1 LTVTDTNIN
10 QLLDQLL
17 NLHPKKID
25 LSLDRVNRLLAKL
38 GNPHKKINSPIWIAG
53 SNGKFSTL
61 KFIQSILLSSGKTSN
76 AYISPH
82 LVKFNERFELE
93 NKCIDNEE
101 LFSLLNQVID
111 INAKDEITF
120 FEATNSAFFLAASK
134 RNVDFNLIEVG
145 LGGRSD
151 STAVIEPE
159 ISVISSVSMDHQD
172 FLGDTIEK
180 IAYEKAGI
188 IRKYV
193 PVVIGYQP
201 FVAAKKVLIDYAHST
216 EAPTWIYDQDFFIFK
231 DKDKLVYE
239 DNDHRFKFNNL
250 IHHGDL
256 QIKNLGLAIAT
267 CLQLYKIEVKS
278 YLQNNLHQNVILPG
292 RFQKLENNKL
302 CNLISKQNELYL
314 DGSHNPDA
322 AYNVNQSL
330 QSLPKKDLC
339 IIIGMLNTKDPS
351 EYIKQFNNIR
361 EIKTITIDN
370 EDNAISAKELSVR
383 LKKSDI
389 LTSHSSSIEDAIES
403 LSEKYPTSRIL
414 ICGSL
419 YLAGQV
425 LKKTKGTL

>member
-1 LTVTDTNIN
+1 MTVTDTNIN

-93 NKCIDNEE
+93 NTCIDNEE

-239 DNDHRFKFNNL
+239 DNDHRFKFNKL

-278 YLQNNLHQNVILPG
+278 YLQNNLHQNVVLPG

-339 IIIGMLNTKDPS
+339 IIIGMLNTKDPN
-351 EYIKQFNNIR
+351 EYIKQYS
-361 EIKTITIDN
+361 EIKSVKTISIVDEANSLEADTLKDIIGKECDYVDSEN
-370 EDNAISAKELSVR
+370 SLEDALTSIAKENP
-383 LKKSDI
+383 K
-389 LTSHSSSIEDAIES
+389 
-403 LSEKYPTSRIL
+403 SRIL

-419 YLAGQV
+419 YLAGVV
-425 LKKTKGTL
+425 LSLL

>member
-61 KFIQSILLSSGKTSN
+61 KFIQSILLASGKTSN

-93 NKCIDNEE
+93 NTCINNEE

-188 IRKYV
+188 IRKHV

-239 DNDHRFKFNNL
+239 DNDHRFKFNKL

-278 YLQNNLHQNVILPG
+278 YLQNNLHQNVVLPG

-403 LSEKYPTSRIL
+403 LAEKYPTSRIL

-419 YLAGQV
+419 YLVGQV
-425 LKKTKGTL
+425 LKKAKGTL

>member
-1 LTVTDTNIN
+1 MTVTDTNIN

-17 NLHPKKID
+17 NLYPKKID

-93 NKCIDNEE
+93 NTCIDNEE

-188 IRKYV
+188 IRKHV

-239 DNDHRFKFNNL
+239 DNDHRFKFNKL

-278 YLQNNLHQNVILPG
+278 YLQNNLHQNVVLPG

-339 IIIGMLNTKDPS
+339 IIIGMLNTKDPN
-351 EYIKQFNNIR
+351 EYIKQYS
-361 EIKTITIDN
+361 EIKSVKTISIVDEANSLEAYTLKDIIGKECDYVDSEN
-370 EDNAISAKELSVR
+370 SLEDALTSIAKENP
-383 LKKSDI
+383 K
-389 LTSHSSSIEDAIES
+389 
-403 LSEKYPTSRIL
+403 SRIL

-419 YLAGQV
+419 YLAGVV
-425 LKKTKGTL
+425 LSLL

>member
-61 KFIQSILLSSGKTSN
+61 KFIQSILLASGKTCN

-278 YLQNNLHQNVILPG
+278 YLQNNLHQNVVLPG

-339 IIIGMLNTKDPS
+339 IIIGMLNTKDPN
-351 EYIKQFNNIR
+351 EYIKQYS
-361 EIKTITIDN
+361 EIKSVKTISIVDEANSLEADTLKDIIGKECDYVDSEN
-370 EDNAISAKELSVR
+370 SLEDALTSIAKENP
-383 LKKSDI
+383 K
-389 LTSHSSSIEDAIES
+389 
-403 LSEKYPTSRIL
+403 SRIL

-419 YLAGQV
+419 YLAGVV
-425 LKKTKGTL
+425 LSLL

>member
-1 LTVTDTNIN
+1 MTVTDTNIN

-93 NKCIDNEE
+93 NTCINNEE

-188 IRKYV
+188 IRKHV

-239 DNDHRFKFNNL
+239 DNDHRFKFNKL

-278 YLQNNLHQNVILPG
+278 YLQNNLHQNVVLPG

-339 IIIGMLNTKDPS
+339 IIIGMLNTKDPN
-351 EYIKQFNNIR
+351 EYIKQYS
-361 EIKTITIDN
+361 EIKSVKTISIVDEANSLEADTLKDIIGKECDYVDSEN
-370 EDNAISAKELSVR
+370 SLEDALTSIAKENP
-383 LKKSDI
+383 K
-389 LTSHSSSIEDAIES
+389 
-403 LSEKYPTSRIL
+403 SRIL

-419 YLAGQV
+419 YLAGVV
-425 LKKTKGTL
+425 LSLL

>member
-1 LTVTDTNIN
+1 MTVTDTNIN

-278 YLQNNLHQNVILPG
+278 YLQNNLHQNVVLPG

-339 IIIGMLNTKDPS
+339 IIIGMLNTKDPN
-351 EYIKQFNNIR
+351 EYIKQYS
-361 EIKTITIDN
+361 EIKSVKTISIVDEANSLEADTLKDIIGKECDYVDSEN
-370 EDNAISAKELSVR
+370 SLEDALTSIAKENP
-383 LKKSDI
+383 K
-389 LTSHSSSIEDAIES
+389 
-403 LSEKYPTSRIL
+403 SRIL

-419 YLAGQV
+419 YLAGVV
-425 LKKTKGTL
+425 LSLL

>member
-1 LTVTDTNIN
+1 MTVTDKDVNK
-10 QLLDQLL
+10 LLDQLL
-17 NLHPKKID
+17 DLHPKKID
-25 LSLDRVNRLLAKL
+25 LSLDRVKQLLSKL
-38 GNPHKKINSPIWIAG
+38 DNPHKRINSPIWIAG
-53 SNGKFSTL
+53 TNGKFSTL
-61 KFIQSILLSSGKTSN
+61 KFIQSILLASRKTTN

-82 LVKFNERFELE
+82 LVRFNERFELE
-93 NKCIDNEE
+93 NKPIENDE
-101 LFSLLNQVID
+101 LYSLLNKVIE
-111 INAKDEITF
+111 INANDEITF

-134 RNVDFNLIEVG
+134 RSVDFNLIEVG

-188 IRKYV
+188 IRKHI

-201 FVAAKKVLIDYAHST
+201 FDAAKKVLIDYAHSI

-239 DNDHRFKFNNL
+239 DNDHRFKFDNL
-250 IHHGDL
+250 THHGEL

-267 CLQLYKIEVKS
+267 CLQLYKIDVKS
-278 YLQNNLHQNVILPG
+278 YLQNNLHQKVVLPG

-302 CNLISKQNELYL
+302 CDLISNQNELYL

-322 AYNVNQSL
+322 AFNVNQSL

-339 IIIGMLNTKDPS
+339 IIIGMLNTKDPN
-351 EYIKQFNNIR
+351 EYIKQYSDIKSV
-361 EIKTITIDN
+361 KTINIIGEVNSLESKALKSIIEKQCSNVESKDN
-370 EDNAISAKELSVR
+370 LEDALKSIAKENP
-383 LKKSDI
+383 K
-389 LTSHSSSIEDAIES
+389 
-403 LSEKYPTSRIL
+403 SRIL

-419 YLAGQV
+419 YLAGIV
-425 LKKTKGTL
+425 LKKLF

>member
-1 LTVTDTNIN
+1 MTVTDTNIN

-61 KFIQSILLSSGKTSN
+61 KFIQSILLASGKTSN

-239 DNDHRFKFNNL
+239 DNDHRFKFNKL

-403 LSEKYPTSRIL
+403 LAEKYPTSRIL

>member
-1 LTVTDTNIN
+1 MTVTDTNIN

-93 NKCIDNEE
+93 NTCIDNEE

-216 EAPTWIYDQDFFIFK
+216 EAPTWI
-231 DKDKLVYE
+231 
-239 DNDHRFKFNNL
+239 
-250 IHHGDL
+250 
-256 QIKNLGLAIAT
+256 
-267 CLQLYKIEVKS
+267 
-278 YLQNNLHQNVILPG
+278 
-292 RFQKLENNKL
+292 
-302 CNLISKQNELYL
+302 
-314 DGSHNPDA
+314 
-322 AYNVNQSL
+322 
-330 QSLPKKDLC
+330 
-339 IIIGMLNTKDPS
+339 
-351 EYIKQFNNIR
+351 
-361 EIKTITIDN
+361 
-370 EDNAISAKELSVR
+370 
-383 LKKSDI
+383 
-389 LTSHSSSIEDAIES
+389 
-403 LSEKYPTSRIL
+403 
-414 ICGSL
+414 
-419 YLAGQV
+419 
-425 LKKTKGTL
+425 

>member
-1 LTVTDTNIN
+1 MTFTDKEVNK
-10 QLLDQLL
+10 LLNQLL

-25 LSLDRVNRLLAKL
+25 LSLDRVYRLLHKL
-38 GNPHKKINSPIWIAG
+38 NDPHKKINSPIWIAG
-53 SNGKFSTL
+53 TNGKFSTL
-61 KFIQSILLSSGKTSN
+61 KFIQSILNSCNKTTN
-76 AYISPH
+76 VYTSPH
-82 LVKFNERFELE
+82 LVKFNERFEFEDKVVNNHELYAL
-93 NKCIDNEE
+93 IDKVKN
-101 LFSLLNQVID
+101 
-111 INAKDEITF
+111 INANEEITF
-120 FEATNSAFFLAASK
+120 FEATNCAFFLGASK
-134 RNVDFNLIEVG
+134 RSVDYNLIEVG

-151 STAVIEPE
+151 STAVIHPE

-180 IAYEKAGI
+180 IAFEKAGI
-188 IRKYV
+188 IREYV

-201 FVAAKKVLIDYAHST
+201 FKEAKKVLIDYAHSVK
-216 EAPTWIYDQDFFIFK
+216 APTWIYDQDFFIFK

-239 DNDHRFKFNNL
+239 DNDHRLKFDDL

-278 YLQNNLHQNVILPG
+278 YLQNNLHQQVVLPG

-330 QSLPKKDLC
+330 QALPKRDLC

-370 EDNAISAKELSVR
+370 EDNAISAKELSAK
-383 LKKSDI
+383 LKKFNI
-389 LTSHSSSIEDAIES
+389 ATSHSNSLEDAIET
-403 LSEKYPTSRIL
+403 LARKYPTSRIL

-419 YLAGQV
+419 YLVGQV
-425 LKKTKGTL
+425 LKKTKETL

>member
-61 KFIQSILLSSGKTSN
+61 KFIQSILLASGKTCN

-188 IRKYV
+188 IRKHV

-239 DNDHRFKFNNL
+239 DNDHRFKFNKL

-339 IIIGMLNTKDPS
+339 IIIGMLNTKDPN
-351 EYIKQFNNIR
+351 EYIKQYS
-361 EIKTITIDN
+361 EIKSVKTISIVDEANSLEADTLKDIIGKECDYVDSEN
-370 EDNAISAKELSVR
+370 SLEDALTSIAKENP
-383 LKKSDI
+383 K
-389 LTSHSSSIEDAIES
+389 
-403 LSEKYPTSRIL
+403 SRIL

-419 YLAGQV
+419 YLAGVV
-425 LKKTKGTL
+425 LSLL

>member
-1 LTVTDTNIN
+1 MTVTDKDVNK
-10 QLLDQLL
+10 LLDQLL
-17 NLHPKKID
+17 DLHPKKID
-25 LSLDRVNRLLAKL
+25 LSLDRVKRLLSKL
-38 GNPHKKINSPIWIAG
+38 DNPHKRINSPIWIAG
-53 SNGKFSTL
+53 TNGKFSTL
-61 KFIQSILLSSGKTSN
+61 KFIQSILLASGKTSN

-93 NKCIDNEE
+93 NTCINNEE

-188 IRKYV
+188 IRKHV

-278 YLQNNLHQNVILPG
+278 YLQNNLHQNVVLPG

-339 IIIGMLNTKDPS
+339 IIIGMLNTKDPN
-351 EYIKQFNNIR
+351 EYIKQYS
-361 EIKTITIDN
+361 EIKSVKTISIVDEANSLEADTLKDIIGKECDYVDSEN
-370 EDNAISAKELSVR
+370 SLEDALTSIAKENP
-383 LKKSDI
+383 K
-389 LTSHSSSIEDAIES
+389 
-403 LSEKYPTSRIL
+403 SRIL

-419 YLAGQV
+419 YLAGVV
-425 LKKTKGTL
+425 LSLL

>member
-1 LTVTDTNIN
+1 MTVTGTNIN

-93 NKCIDNEE
+93 NTCINNEE

-201 FVAAKKVLIDYAHST
+201 FVAAKKVLIDYAHYT

-267 CLQLYKIEVKS
+267 CLQLYKIEVES

-403 LSEKYPTSRIL
+403 LAEKYPTSRIL

-419 YLAGQV
+419 YLVGQV

>member
-1 LTVTDTNIN
+1 MTVTDTNIN

-61 KFIQSILLSSGKTSN
+61 KFIQSILLASGKTSN

-93 NKCIDNEE
+93 NTCINNEE

-188 IRKYV
+188 IRKHV

-278 YLQNNLHQNVILPG
+278 YLQNNLHQNVVLPG

-339 IIIGMLNTKDPS
+339 IIIGMLNTKDPN
-351 EYIKQFNNIR
+351 EYIKQYS
-361 EIKTITIDN
+361 EIKSVKTISIVDEANSLEADTLKDIIGKECDYVDSEN
-370 EDNAISAKELSVR
+370 SLEDALTSIAKENP
-383 LKKSDI
+383 K
-389 LTSHSSSIEDAIES
+389 
-403 LSEKYPTSRIL
+403 SRIL

-419 YLAGQV
+419 YLAGVV
-425 LKKTKGTL
+425 LSLL

>member
-93 NKCIDNEE
+93 NTCIDNEE

-151 STAVIEPE
+151 STAVIEPD

-188 IRKYV
+188 IRKHV

-278 YLQNNLHQNVILPG
+278 YLQNNLHQNVVLPG

-339 IIIGMLNTKDPS
+339 IIIGMLNTKDPN
-351 EYIKQFNNIR
+351 EYIKQYS
-361 EIKTITIDN
+361 EIKSVKTISIVDEANSLEADTLKDIIGKECDYVDSEN
-370 EDNAISAKELSVR
+370 SLEDALTSIAKENP
-383 LKKSDI
+383 K
-389 LTSHSSSIEDAIES
+389 
-403 LSEKYPTSRIL
+403 SRIL

-419 YLAGQV
+419 YLAGVV
-425 LKKTKGTL
+425 LSLL

>member
-1 LTVTDTNIN
+1 MTVTDTNIN

-61 KFIQSILLSSGKTSN
+61 KFIQSILLASGKTCN

-278 YLQNNLHQNVILPG
+278 YLQNNLHQNVVLPG

-339 IIIGMLNTKDPS
+339 IIIGMLNTKDPN
-351 EYIKQFNNIR
+351 EYIKQYS
-361 EIKTITIDN
+361 EIKSVKTISIVDEANSLEADTLKDIIGKECDYVDSEN
-370 EDNAISAKELSVR
+370 SLEDALTSIAKENP
-383 LKKSDI
+383 K
-389 LTSHSSSIEDAIES
+389 
-403 LSEKYPTSRIL
+403 SRIL

-419 YLAGQV
+419 YLAGVV
-425 LKKTKGTL
+425 LSLL

>member
-1 LTVTDTNIN
+1 MTVTDTNIN

-93 NKCIDNEE
+93 NTCIDNEE

-188 IRKYV
+188 IRKHV

>member
-1 LTVTDTNIN
+1 MTVTDTNIN

-93 NKCIDNEE
+93 NTCIDNEE

-188 IRKYV
+188 IRKHV

-239 DNDHRFKFNNL
+239 DNDHRFKFNKL

-278 YLQNNLHQNVILPG
+278 YLQNNLHQNVVLPG

-351 EYIKQFNNIR
+351 EYINQFNNIR

-419 YLAGQV
+419 YLVGQV

>member
-1 LTVTDTNIN
+1 MTVTDTNIN

-61 KFIQSILLSSGKTSN
+61 KFIQSILLASGKTCN

-188 IRKYV
+188 IRKHV
-193 PVVIGYQP
+193 PVVICYQP

-278 YLQNNLHQNVILPG
+278 YLQNNLHQNVVLPG

-339 IIIGMLNTKDPS
+339 IIIGMLNTKDPN
-351 EYIKQFNNIR
+351 EYIKQYS
-361 EIKTITIDN
+361 EIKSVKTISIVDEANSLEADTLKDIIGKECDYVDSEN
-370 EDNAISAKELSVR
+370 SLEDALTSIAKENP
-383 LKKSDI
+383 K
-389 LTSHSSSIEDAIES
+389 
-403 LSEKYPTSRIL
+403 SRIL

-419 YLAGQV
+419 YLAGVV
-425 LKKTKGTL
+425 LSLL

>member
-1 LTVTDTNIN
+1 MTVTDTNIN

-61 KFIQSILLSSGKTSN
+61 KFIQSILLASGKTCN

-188 IRKYV
+188 IRKHV

>member
-1 LTVTDTNIN
+1 MTVTDTNIN

-25 LSLDRVNRLLAKL
+25 LSLVRVNRLLAKL
-38 GNPHKKINSPIWIAG
+38 GNQHKKINSPIWIAG

-93 NKCIDNEE
+93 NTCIDNEE

-188 IRKYV
+188 IRKHV

-216 EAPTWIYDQDFFIFK
+216 EAPTLIYDQDFFIFK

-239 DNDHRFKFNNL
+239 DNDHRFKFNKL

-339 IIIGMLNTKDPS
+339 IIIGMLNTKDPN
-351 EYIKQFNNIR
+351 EYIKQYS
-361 EIKTITIDN
+361 EIKSVKTISIVYEANSLEADTLKDIIGKECDYVDSEN
-370 EDNAISAKELSVR
+370 SLEDALTSIAKENP
-383 LKKSDI
+383 K
-389 LTSHSSSIEDAIES
+389 
-403 LSEKYPTSRIL
+403 SRIL

-419 YLAGQV
+419 YLAGVV
-425 LKKTKGTL
+425 LSLL

>member
-1 LTVTDTNIN
+1 MTVTDTNIN

-61 KFIQSILLSSGKTSN
+61 KFIQSILLASGKTSN

-188 IRKYV
+188 IRKHV

-201 FVAAKKVLIDYAHST
+201 FVTAKKVLIDYAHST

-278 YLQNNLHQNVILPG
+278 YLQNNLHQNVVLPG

-403 LSEKYPTSRIL
+403 LAEKYPTSRIL

>member
-1 LTVTDTNIN
+1 MTVTDTNIN

-61 KFIQSILLSSGKTSN
+61 KFIQSILLASGKTSN

-93 NKCIDNEE
+93 NTCINNEE

-151 STAVIEPE
+151 STAVIEPD

-188 IRKYV
+188 IRKHV

-239 DNDHRFKFNNL
+239 DNDHRFKFNKL

-278 YLQNNLHQNVILPG
+278 YLQNNLHQNVVLPG

-339 IIIGMLNTKDPS
+339 IIIGMLNTKDPN
-351 EYIKQFNNIR
+351 EYIKQYS
-361 EIKTITIDN
+361 EIKSVKTISIVDEANSLEADTLKDIIGKECDYVDSEN
-370 EDNAISAKELSVR
+370 SLEDALTSIAKENP
-383 LKKSDI
+383 K
-389 LTSHSSSIEDAIES
+389 
-403 LSEKYPTSRIL
+403 SRIL

-419 YLAGQV
+419 YLAGVV
-425 LKKTKGTL
+425 LSLL

>member
-61 KFIQSILLSSGKTSN
+61 KFIQSILLASGKTSN

-93 NKCIDNEE
+93 NTCINNEE

-188 IRKYV
+188 IRKHV

-239 DNDHRFKFNNL
+239 DNDHRFKFNKL

-278 YLQNNLHQNVILPG
+278 YLQNNLHQNVVLPG

-339 IIIGMLNTKDPS
+339 IIIGMLNTKDPN
-351 EYIKQFNNIR
+351 EYIKQYS
-361 EIKTITIDN
+361 EIKSVKTISIVDEANSLEADTLKDIIGKECDYVDSEN
-370 EDNAISAKELSVR
+370 SLEDALTSIAKENP
-383 LKKSDI
+383 K
-389 LTSHSSSIEDAIES
+389 
-403 LSEKYPTSRIL
+403 SRIL

-419 YLAGQV
+419 YLAGVV
-425 LKKTKGTL
+425 LSLL